1 MFLASIDEPVPDR
14 VEIALGALQDDRL
27 LIGVAV
33 LAGSADD
40 GIGLVAVHP
49 ARRRL
54 GVGTDLVLA
63 ILDEAAA
70 RHLGRVSAHPGRLTP
85 AGVALLAS
93 VGLISTVRSGWQR
106 SQFAIP
112 AAYVAL
118 ASPEGVL
125 LALPGSIVAGDARTY
140 A

>member
-63 ILDEAAA
+63 IL
-70 RHLGRVSAHPGRLTP
+70 G
-85 AGVALLAS
+85 
-93 VGLISTVRSGWQR
+93 
-106 SQFAIP
+106 
-112 AAYVAL
+112 
-118 ASPEGVL
+118 
-125 LALPGSIVAGDARTY
+125 
-140 A
+140 